1 MTIKPDEI
9 EVVKLILKHCTNRYD
24 MLPTDELLNMNI
36 NGKRLT
42 YLIETKFTWFIEY
55 GVNAFFGWLDIPAWE
70 IKQIYK
76 NKHGVDLNDN

>member
-9 EVVKLILKHCTNRYD
+9 RLVKLILYHCKKEFDPIPTQDIFDLD
-24 MLPTDELLNMNI
+24 MHDKRKLYLLNKM
-36 NGKRLT
+36 T
-42 YLIETKFTWFIEY
+42 HFIDY